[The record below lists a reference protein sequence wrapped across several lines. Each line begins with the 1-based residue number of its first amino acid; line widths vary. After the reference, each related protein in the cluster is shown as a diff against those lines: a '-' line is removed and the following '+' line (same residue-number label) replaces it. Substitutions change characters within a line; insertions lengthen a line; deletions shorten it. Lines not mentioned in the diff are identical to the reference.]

1 MYFIV
6 KTIKG
11 VVCVADDIVVI
22 GRGLTDAEGMSS
34 HISIMKAL
42 LNRCGE
48 LNIRENAVVPE
59 VYQIS

>member
-1 MYFIV
+1 M
-6 KTIKG
+6 KG